1 MYVKCDQRSIKS
13 KPNLTFFVYTFLLNH
28 FFFSYSW
35 VCVYPCYIDV
45 DKSAQEGRKIAKQKG
60 IKDPH
65 AYHMALAVQ
74 RLGLSVVYEVS

>member
-1 MYVKCDQRSIKS
+1 
-13 KPNLTFFVYTFLLNH
+13 
-28 FFFSYSW
+28 
-35 VCVYPCYIDV
+35 VYPCYIDV